1 MPITLIQVGFPDA
14 LSAIPPIPLE
24 LRSRLCVYNELVMA
38 LANYGHWAK
47 PGPLPVV
54 VNKVL
59 LKQLF
64 SFVKI
69 NSLKLLSD
77 TMAEL
82 SSDDRNCMAH
92 KA

>member
-1 MPITLIQVGFPDA
+1 MTLTN
-14 LSAIPPIPLE
+14 
-24 LRSRLCVYNELVMA
+24 C
-38 LANYGHWAK
+38 GHWAK
-47 PGPLPVV
+47 PGPLPVA

-64 SFVKI
+64 SFAKI
-69 NSLKLLSD
+69 NYLKLLSD

-82 SSDDRNCMAH
+82 SSYDRNCMAH